1 MTESKKSGIDSWVDQ
16 VAGDVRSPR
25 VNFHSLL
32 RNAIT
37 SWRVT
42 ATRLRLRLRLPR
54 WKCRWIELFDA
65 SSRPVTG
72 GPIIP
77 NASSARLS
85 LSEKLIVV
93 DPRRASL
100 VDDDFSIDNDGL
112 NIGPAAIFHQSVDRV
127 SHRPI
132 ACRSQ
137 VDDDNVCLG
146 TRHQSS

>member
-1 MTESKKSGIDSWVDQ
+1 MTDSKKSGIDSWVDQ

-25 VNFHSLL
+25 VNFHSSL
-32 RNAIT
+32 RNTIT

-42 ATRLRLRLRLPR
+42 ETRLRLRVRLPR
-54 WKCRWIELFDA
+54 WKCRWIDLFDA
-65 SSRPVTG
+65 SPRPVTA
-72 GPIIP
+72 GPIVP
-77 NASSARLS
+77 SAGSAHLRLG
-85 LSEKLIVV
+85 EKLIVV

-100 VDDDFSIDNDGL
+100 VDDDFSIDDNGL
-112 NIGPAAIFHQSVDRV
+112 NICAATVLDQSVDRV

-146 TRHQSS
+146 TRRQPS

>member
-1 MTESKKSGIDSWVDQ
+1 MTDSKKSGIDSWVDQ

-25 VNFHSLL
+25 VNFHSLPGML
-32 RNAIT
+32 S

-42 ATRLRLRLRLPR
+42 ETRLRLRERLSR
-54 WKCRWIELFDA
+54 WKCRWIDLFDA
-65 SSRPVTG
+65 SSRPVTA

-77 NASSARLS
+77 SASSARLS
-85 LSEKLIVV
+85 VSEKLIVV

-100 VDDDFSIDNDGL
+100 VDDDFSIDDDSL
-112 NIGPAAIFHQSVDRV
+112 NIPPAAILHQSVDRV

-146 TRHQSS
+146 TWRQSS